1 MTKTVMATENWIV
14 SEQVAGVDASAAE
27 ALAASESTL
36 LPEGGWR
43 AEAPGT
49 QTLRVSFTNPR
60 PIRRI
65 QLVFSELELE
75 RTQQFVLQWA
85 PATNGPWTRI
95 VQQQWNFSPNG
106 SSRET
111 EDYNVN
117 LHGVLALEL
126 TITPDIKGGSARAS
140 VDRLLVA

>member
-1 MTKTVMATENWIV
+1 MTKPVTATENWIV
-14 SEQVAGVDASAAE
+14 SEEGANVSATAGQASPC
-27 ALAASESTL
+27 SESTL

-49 QTLRVSFTNPR
+49 RTLRVAFPQPR

-65 QLVFSELELE
+65 QLVFSELERE

-85 PATNGPWTRI
+85 PAAGGPWTKI

-106 SSRET
+106 STRET
-111 EDYNVN
+111 EDYNLN
-117 LHGVLALEL
+117 LEGVLVLEL
-126 TITPDIKGGSARAS
+126 TVTPDIKGGSAIAS
-140 VDRLLVA
+140 LDRLLVS